1 MGNYGEQIA
10 EKRKEA
16 RLTQAGLAAMLG
28 VSGMAVS
35 KWERGLALPCPE
47 HREQLVN
54 LLGLSVDSNTDD
66 CENDVAAAVVDE
78 RKITFFSTL
87 RQEALRIP
95 SAGVILGICVC
106 RLLGLVGVDTTIVC
120 IGICGTLF
128 CLGTMLISAR
138 RSN

>member
-1 MGNYGEQIA
+1 MKNYGKRIV

-16 RLTQAGLAAMLG
+16 GLTQAGLAAMLG

-47 HREQLVN
+47 RREQLVN
-54 LLGLSVDSNTDD
+54 LLGLSVEAEANAHDKD
-66 CENDVAAAVVDE
+66 EAASVVDE

-87 RQEALRIP
+87 RQEALRLP

-106 RLLGLVGVDTTIVC
+106 RLLGLVDADTAVVC
-120 IGICGTLF
+120 IGICGALF

-138 RSN
+138 RSS